1 MSNHID
7 SMLRTV
13 YDNWKVSRPKDGTR
27 TSIDIDGLFK
37 DIMAEEQLENIRVAT
52 GQIPH
57 APDFPVKPK
66 QAPHCHKL
74 ICSKCMFEELIPTN
88 RLGVRLDPGCWL
100 CANCNAI
107 TYFNYAEL

>member
-37 DIMAEEQLENIRVAT
+37 DIMAEEQCENIRVAT
-52 GQIPH
+52 GQTSLEPSKDGH
-57 APDFPVKPK
+57 GCLKLVC
-66 QAPHCHKL
+66 QHCQGIKL
-74 ICSKCMFEELIPTN
+74 RPTTWN
-88 RLGVRLDPGCWL
+88 SIRLDSGCYQ
-100 CANCNAI
+100 CEDCNSF
-107 TYFNYAEL
+107 TYFDYPKR